1 MMKLLLHF
9 LNRISRLALG
19 TIPSLIWYKGAFV
32 KVLGQYGTSRH
43 GA

>member
-9 LNRISRLALG
+9 LNHLFRLVLG
-19 TIPSLIWYKGAFV
+19 TIPSLIWYDGAFV
-32 KVLGQYGTSRH
+32 RELGRYGTLRH